1 VTAADLDRILAEPV
15 HTGSGY
21 KPFREMS
28 AAEVETRA
36 EELACAAE
44 VPAMQRM
51 AAVASAWHGL
61 AAAMRTAEAATVADL
76 DRGELESRADRL
88 HVIPPGGSFL

>member
-1 VTAADLDRILAEPV
+1 MTAADLDRILAEPV

-28 AAEVETRA
+28 AAEVESRA
-36 EELACAAE
+36 EELAGAAE

-61 AAAMRTAEAATVADL
+61 AAAMRTAEAATVADI